1 MKRYLVL
8 AVVMLGTMNAHARAE
23 VVWVGEV
30 IVKTASPS
38 CGTEWLVGDFGSS
51 IFRPVIPGNGENGTV
66 SRLVFSGKNTVIAYE
81 VNGEFKGDV
90 AYNATLVSPS
100 GIVSTFT
107 SSGGFRN
114 ATISPG
120 QFSAGTQALRVRGTF
135 TRFDD
140 IAGCIV
146 NLDGVYVKQP

>member
-1 MKRYLVL
+1 MKRLLVL
-8 AVVMLGTMNAHARAE
+8 ALAMLGSMNSHARAE

-30 IVKTASPS
+30 IVKTASAG

-51 IFRPVIPGNGENGTV
+51 IFRPVIPGSGENGTV

-81 VNGEFKGDV
+81 VNGEFSGNV
-90 AYNATLVSPS
+90 AYNATLVSPN

-107 SSGGFRN
+107 SSGGIQN
-114 ATISPG
+114 ATITPA
-120 QFSAGTQALRVRGTF
+120 QFSANTQALRVRGRF

-140 IAGCIV
+140 IAGCNV